1 MSAFD
6 REHMGAST
14 AMSRLKGQVAIVT
27 GAGQGIGRGIAVR
40 LAAEGASV
48 CAASR
53 THSRVAD
60 VVEQI
65 TTSGGTAIAI
75 GCDVS
80 DIDALKGVID
90 RTVSEFGSPTILVNN
105 AQSGVSA
112 GVPVPLEDTT
122 SDMVRSAMN
131 GGLFPTFHAMQM
143 CLPYMKE
150 TGGTIVNM
158 ASSTG
163 VDGDPGFS
171 AYGTNKEAIRGLTKH
186 AAKEWGRYGITVNVL
201 CPAALTENVAKYA
214 QQHSRWF
221 DGVLKKV
228 PLGRL
233 GDSETDIAPVI
244 VSLATDLRYVTG
256 ATLMVDGGR
265 TLLR

>member
-1 MSAFD
+1 
-6 REHMGAST
+6 
-14 AMSRLKGQVAIVT
+14 MSRLKGQVAIVT
-27 GAGQGIGRGIAVR
+27 GAGQGIGRGIALR

-53 THSRVAD
+53 TYSRVAE
-60 VVEQI
+60 VVDEI
-65 TTSGGTAIAI
+65 TASGGTAIAL

-80 DIDALKGVID
+80 DIDALRDVID
-90 RTVSEFGSPTILVNN
+90 RAVSEFGPPTILVNN

-112 GVPVPLEDTT
+112 GAPIPLEDTT
-122 SDMVRSAMN
+122 GDMIQSAMD

-158 ASSTG
+158 GSSTG

-201 CPAALTENVAKYA
+201 CPAALTENVAEYA
-214 QQHSRWF
+214 KQHTRWF
-221 DGVLKKV
+221 EGVVKKV

-233 GDSETDIAPVI
+233 GDSEADIAPVV
-244 VSLATDLRYVTG
+244 VSLATDLHYVTG
-256 ATLMVDGGR
+256 ATIMVDGGR
-265 TLLR
+265 TILR

>member
-1 MSAFD
+1 
-6 REHMGAST
+6 
-14 AMSRLKGQVAIVT
+14 MSRLTGQVAIVT
-27 GAGQGIGRGIAVR
+27 GAGQGIGRGIAIA
-40 LAAEGASV
+40 LAAEGAAV
-48 CAASR
+48 VAASR
-53 THSRVAD
+53 THSRVAE
-60 VVEQI
+60 VVEKI
-65 TTSGGTAIAI
+65 TAAGGTAIAI

-80 DIDALKGVID
+80 DIGALRNVVEQ
-90 RTVSEFGSPTILVNN
+90 TVAEYGPPTILVNN

-112 GVPVPLEDTT
+112 GVPIPLETT
-122 SDMVRSAMN
+122 SAEMLQSAMD

-143 CLPYMKE
+143 CLPHMKK

-186 AAKEWGRYGITVNVL
+186 AAKEWGQFGITVNVL
-201 CPAALTENVAKYA
+201 CPAALTENVAEYA
-214 QQHSRWF
+214 EQHPRWF

-233 GDSETDIAPVI
+233 GDSLTDIAPVI

-265 TLLR
+265 CLLR